1 MKMSCISV
9 EALLGL
15 TLGPV
20 NAQAPGTLPPAGGGM
35 VVEFGPRLDALIM
48 DALIMDASACLDRG
62 TLCEGERTA

>member
-1 MKMSCISV
+1 MKMSCMSV

-20 NAQAPGTLPPAGGGM
+20 DAQAPATMPPAGGGM
-35 VVEFGPRLDALIM
+35 VGPRLDALIM
-48 DALIMDASACLDRG
+48 DALACLDRE

>member
-1 MKMSCISV
+1 MKMSCMSV

-20 NAQAPGTLPPAGGGM
+20 DAQAPATLPPAAGGM

-48 DALIMDASACLDRG
+48 DALACLDRE